1 MFKPT
6 RGAQRP
12 SKTTHGINPFALIK
26 FLESAKTKCEQE
38 GDRDSALR
46 FELMVEYFRNDYEP
60 GKPLKFTGGVIG
72 F

>member
-12 SKTTHGINPFALIK
+12 SKTLQGINPFALIK
-26 FLESAKTKCEQE
+26 FLEQAKMKCEQE
-38 GDRDSALR
+38 GDNDSALK
-46 FELMVEYFRNDYEP
+46 FELMVEYFSKDYEP

-72 F
+72 Y